1 MFRNKTTLVI
11 FFFCTIHL
19 ILHLIADFNSGF
31 QGDELL
37 HIETGNH
44 PAFGYMEF
52 PPVIGWLAFIQNQFN
67 SDAVFAHH
75 IFCHMASLS
84 ILVLMA
90 LITIELGGKTE
101 AVFIVLLCFSIIP
114 ARAHQLFQPVVF
126 SHFFWI
132 LSFYQLVRF
141 VKTLDNKYLLYLS
154 VSLAFGF
161 LTKFDI
167 LFFIAGLPGLLLFK
181 RMRQAIL
188 TKSVWKPI
196 LLFVLLISPNLWW
209 QYQHQFPVL
218 DMFSRLYET
227 QLNRLTVSGVVKDLI
242 IMLNPVTVVI
252 WLAGLFFIFRKTG
265 KDLYRPLAI
274 SILVAILLLA
284 VNKSKAY
291 YFIAPM
297 LTLLI
302 FGGIWFEQRILSK
315 RRWVIYPVSI
325 VMLASGILIAPFGL
339 AILPND
345 IFAKFAKLEMKNG
358 RFQNEDFKVDC
369 QEYYSQIKWKNT
381 LGALK
386 EVYDSLPFKERERSL
401 IWGKHYSQAGGVNL
415 YGAKYGLPKAF
426 SYHGS
431 FYLWSPEKGIVPETI
446 IAFTNG
452 EAEIGFFQGFFN
464 SVVAVKRVYNPH
476 AGLDNDIWQ
485 TIFICKNAKQDFAG
499 LRREFKTRVFE

>member
-1 MFRNKTTLVI
+1 MFRNKTILVV

-52 PPVIGWLAFIQNQFN
+52 PPVIGWLAYIQNLVH
-67 SDAVFAHH
+67 SDAVFVHH
-75 IFCHMASLS
+75 IFCHIASLLL
-84 ILVLMA
+84 LVLMA

-101 AVFIVLLCFSIIP
+101 AVFIVLLCVSIIP

-141 VKTLDNKYLLYLS
+141 VKTPDNKYLLYLAL
-154 VSLAFGF
+154 SLAFGF

-167 LFFIAGLPGLLLFK
+167 LFFIAGLPGLLFFK
-181 RMRQAIL
+181 RIRTAIL
-188 TKSVWKPI
+188 NKSIWKPV

-227 QLNRLTVSGVVKDLI
+227 QLDKLTVSGVVKDLI
-242 IMLNPVTVVI
+242 IMLNPITLFV
-252 WLAGLFFIFRKTG
+252 WLAGLFFIFRKNG
-265 KDLYRPLAI
+265 KFLYRPLGI
-274 SILVAILLLA
+274 SILISILLLA
-284 VNKSKAY
+284 FNKSKAY

-302 FGGIWFEQRILSK
+302 FGGIWLEQTILAK
-315 RRWVIYPVSI
+315 RKWLIYPVSAL
-325 VMLASGILIAPFGL
+325 MLASGILMAPFGL
-339 AILPND
+339 AILPID
-345 IFAKFAKLEMKNG
+345 TFVKFAGLEMKNG
-358 RFQNEDFKVDC
+358 RFQNENFKVDC
-369 QEYYSQIKWKNT
+369 QEYYSQRKWENT
-381 LGALK
+381 LTALK
-386 EVYDSLPFKERERSL
+386 EVYDSLPPIEKQSSL

-415 YGAKYGLPKAF
+415 YRANYGLPGAF

-431 FYLWSPEKGIVPETI
+431 FYLWTPERGVIPETI

-452 EAEIGFFQGFFN
+452 EAEIDFFQDFFS
-464 SVVAVKRVYNPH
+464 SVVAVKKIYNPY
-476 AGLDNDIWQ
+476 ASFDKDIWQ
-485 TIFICKNAKQDFAG
+485 TIFICKKPRQDFAG
-499 LRREFKTRVFE
+499 LRKEFKTRIFE